1 MFDPAKL
8 SPLPLRVI
16 PASFGVFAFVEI
28 DNGDVIIK
36 SSYTDDAEFFLMSRR
51 CYDIGE
57 RRGWYVQRGNN
68 LWMPHYQRDYESLPD
83 RFRTIGTIAEAMEL
97 MCEADEWLTKQ
108 ETEGNSDEC

>member
-8 SPLPLRVI
+8 SPLPVQ
-16 PASFGVFAFVEI
+16 SVYSSEGVLVWSLPS
-28 DNGDVIIK
+28 D
-36 SSYTDDAEFFLMSRR
+36 DDAKFFAMSRR

-97 MCEADEWLTKQ
+97 MIEADEWLTNK
-108 ETEGNSDEC
+108 EGNGAK